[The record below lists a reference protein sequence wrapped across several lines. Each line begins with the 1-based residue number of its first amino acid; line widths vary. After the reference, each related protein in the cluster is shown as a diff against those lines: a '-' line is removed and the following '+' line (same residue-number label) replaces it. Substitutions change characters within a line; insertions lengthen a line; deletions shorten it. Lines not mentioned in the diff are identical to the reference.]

1 MRSTFMGLE
10 TNKRGLYTQQT
21 ALYTTGH
28 NISNANTL
36 GYSRQRVNMEATRG
50 FPGVGINAGTMPG
63 HLGTGVHTGSIQ
75 RIRDSFV
82 DKQFRQESNKFG
94 FWESQSKAISQME
107 DILTEPSTTGLQKSF
122 SEFWQSLQDVAT
134 NPSEAGARAVGI
146 RKGQA
151 VADSFNY
158 MHKSLTQVQTNLG
171 TEIQH
176 STEGINSI
184 LRQIAEV
191 NEQIKSVEPNG
202 YIPNDLYDQ
211 RDLLLDELSN
221 YVPIEVEY
229 HHSGGRAQKGV
240 AEGWAVVKMKVD
252 GQDPVILVHG
262 TKSVELKTNPDPLV
276 EVDGTNH
283 MVGGIQIVDSLDL
296 LDPQDPTKAD
306 FTGDEEDINHE
317 NLLDVGKLKSLMNSY
332 GVGKENPNN
341 PGQFDVDV
349 EGLYPD
355 MLAELDKMARE
366 FAKAFN
372 AIHKGDPNG
381 TPPKHATDLNGDEGK
396 DFFVN
401 SNDPNNPNADIDA
414 SNITI
419 SDELLKDPSKF
430 AASDSAQGDTQ
441 EGNGKNALELAGL
454 EFKKLDELGGAS
466 IETYFQGVIGD
477 LGVEG
482 MEANKTL
489 ANTITLLGAVES
501 RRASISSV
509 SLDEEMTDM
518 IRFQQ
523 AYNAS
528 ARMITVVD
536 ETLDKIINGMGVV
549 GR

>member
-36 GYSRQRVNMEATRG
+36 GYTRQRVNMESTTG
-50 FPGVGINAGTMPG
+50 FPGVGLNSGTMPG
-63 HLGTGVHTGSIQ
+63 FLGTGVQSGSIQ

-94 FWESQSKAISQME
+94 YWESQSKAISQME
-107 DILTEPSTTGLQKSF
+107 DVLTEPSTTGLQKAF

-134 NPSEAGARAVGI
+134 NPSEAGARAVAI

-158 MHKSLTQVQTNLG
+158 MHKSLTQIQTNLG
-171 TEIQH
+171 TEIGQ
-176 STEGINSI
+176 STKEINSI
-184 LRQIAEV
+184 LKQLAEV

-211 RDLLLDELSN
+211 RDLLLDELSM

-229 HHSGGRAQKGV
+229 TSSGGRSIEGV
-240 AEGWAVVKMKVD
+240 SEGWATVKMKLAD
-252 GQDPVILVHG
+252 GS
-262 TKSVELKTNPDPLV
+262 TATLV
-276 EVDGTNH
+276 EGNKYEKISVDFAPGDGNQPVT
-283 MVGGIQIVDSLDL
+283 GIEV
-296 LDPQDPTKAD
+296 
-306 FTGDEEDINHE
+306 TGHGPITFE
-317 NLLDVGKLKSLMNSY
+317 NLSDVGKLKSLMNSY
-332 GVGKENPNN
+332 GVDDGTDGGK
-341 PGQFDVDV
+341 
-349 EGLYPD
+349 GLYPD
-355 MLAELDKMARE
+355 MIAELNKMAKE
-366 FAKAFN
+366 FADAFN
-372 AIHKGDPNG
+372 EIHEGGFGLPPDNASGISFFEGSTAGDLKINQ
-381 TPPKHATDLNGDEGK
+381 A
-396 DFFVN
+396 
-401 SNDPNNPNADIDA
+401 
-414 SNITI
+414 
-419 SDELLKDPSKF
+419 LLDDPSKF
-430 AASDSAQGDTQ
+430 AASSANGE
-441 EGNGKNALELAGL
+441 EGNSEKALELAGL
-454 EFKKLDELGGAS
+454 EFKAIVGLDNAT

-477 LGVEG
+477 LGVNG
-482 MEANKTL
+482 LEANKMVK
-489 ANTITLLGAVES
+489 NTVTLLGAVEQ

-528 ARMITVVD
+528 ARMVTVVD